1 MGYGRAYGMELMA
14 QKKSGR
20 LSGWIGYTLSWSD
33 RRFPDGS
40 VNKGRRFPS
49 KYDNRHKI
57 DLVATYKISRK
68 VELTAAWMFAS
79 GNHITIMDQL
89 YLGGTGQTGNGYL
102 QGESGIMGNDRVGYA
117 ASSRNNY
124 QLSPYHRLDLGV
136 NYYRYKKKGR
146 LGVWNLSLCNAY
158 CHPNPFSVRTKYY
171 TDHETGRKDVFL
183 EQSILFLFLP
193 SVSYTYKF

>member
-1 MGYGRAYGMELMA
+1 M
-14 QKKSGR
+14 
-20 LSGWIGYTLSWSD
+20 
-33 RRFPDGS
+33 
-40 VNKGRRFPS
+40 NKGRRFPS
-49 KYDNRHKI
+49 KYDNRHKV

-79 GNHITIMDQL
+79 GNHITIMDQI
-89 YLGGTGQTGNGYL
+89 YHGGTGQTDHGYM
-102 QGESGIMGNDRVGYA
+102 QGEDVILKEGEGVAYA

-124 QLSPYHRLDLGV
+124 QLSPYHRLDLGM
-136 NYYRYKKKGR
+136 NFYRYKKKGR

-158 CHPNPFSVRTKYY
+158 LHPNPFSVRTHYY
-171 TDHETGRKDVFL
+171 IDGETGKKNIYL